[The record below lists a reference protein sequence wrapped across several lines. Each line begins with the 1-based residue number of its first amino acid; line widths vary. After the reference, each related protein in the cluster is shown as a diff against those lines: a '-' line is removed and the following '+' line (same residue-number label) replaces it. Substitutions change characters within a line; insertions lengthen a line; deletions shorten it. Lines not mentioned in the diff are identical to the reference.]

1 MSEEFT
7 RIASALERIANALE
21 HLHIEK
27 IDHAHIDDIGEIH
40 GDVHC
45 FIDEEEVDCAT
56 FKEIPVDL
64 EAEEWIRKQSYGGSA
79 ET

>member
-1 MSEEFT
+1 MN
-7 RIASALERIANALE
+7 LM
-21 HLHIEK
+21 EK
-27 IDHAHIDDIGEIH
+27 EK
-40 GDVHC
+40 DVRC
-45 FIDEEEVDCAT
+45 FIDEEEVDCST

>member
-1 MSEEFT
+1 MEMDV
-7 RIASALERIANALE
+7 NQM
-21 HLHIEK
+21 EK
-27 IDHAHIDDIGEIH
+27 KYAVDGH

-45 FIDEEEVDCAT
+45 FIDEEEVDCST

-64 EAEEWIRKQSYGGSA
+64 EAEEWIRNQSYGGSA

>member
-1 MSEEFT
+1 MHMRKSV
-7 RIASALERIANALE
+7 IMDVKGIHAIK
-21 HLHIEK
+21 EK
-27 IDHAHIDDIGEIH
+27 
-40 GDVHC
+40 DVRC
-45 FIDEEEVDCAT
+45 FIDEEEVDCST